1 MADTNFPSKI
11 YFELRYNGNPGVPF
25 SRGLSFVARDG
36 ALTNRNI
43 QPAEYRIN
51 GTVIVWEL
59 NLYDGT
65 KSIQINNI
73 QNCTVTSGEIV
84 PGSNYDYSY
93 SDTIPTYYLNV
104 IPKYSYN
111 CHVYSGSGIIHKIS
125 GATVA
130 ILYDG
135 DGTTY
140 SGTGKGSYV
149 ISATTDS
156 NGDATLDWFLGWTG
170 TTIFAYKNNLLS
182 SGYTVSTSSRVNNI
196 KITISNSLPG
206 IDTYPYRGYLK
217 DGNNGTAI
225 ANATVSTIDGY
236 SGTTDSSGYFSFFGM
251 NVAHDPGNKWGD
263 ITGVDGYI
271 PFHGVVSSTCSSDI
285 TIPVYYLYPD
295 DSLPP
300 YNIDGTKIMT
310 IYDIARLMYDQWN
323 DVSKEIVCRTLNVE
337 NVEAALRSLVNKYC
351 NKDSNGTLVDF
362 SGKPSGYCPTVF
374 AWYPELSELGTVQ
387 GLSDYVSRE
396 VIGYSWHGSPGSLE
410 GCIEFPFYLYGNTSQ
425 CTAYANSD
433 FYKMYTSLC
442 MSSITASFN
451 FKNYNDASVYTSN
464 VPLIS
469 WVEYSGDLSCG
480 HGENTTTGVSY
491 TLSFPPINRILANS
505 PSQVP
510 LTWRFVIDEG
520 TSIGSGVYPRVLD
533 AKDALEV
540 GNDKFTVQTYTTR
553 RNGNNV
559 SVQIFGHFNMID
571 FQNDFKFKIPVD
583 TNGKK
588 WKFVLPTVGEY
599 RDGIVDPGDTG
610 TIQLV
615 SSTGTSPSLYA
626 TSANEVLESGVF
638 PARTLTT
645 SRYYRQTFAN
655 GLYLKF
661 VGSKDSTWVY
671 KYLKA
676 TVGDKDF
683 WFDVTYSG
691 YNVFANIISILD
703 TDDYITY
710 DITEDTATV
719 SFGTVTMSWETTK
732 S

>member
-1 MADTNFPSKI
+1 MANTNFPSKI
-11 YFELRYNGNPGVPF
+11 YFELRYNGNPGVLF
-25 SRGLSFVARDG
+25 SDNLSFYDDAQNGMLFEPFKSD
-36 ALTNRNI
+36 
-43 QPAEYRIN
+43 
-51 GTVIVWEL
+51 GTVVVWEIFL
-59 NLYDGT
+59 FNTPSLDTQRIKVNGI
-65 KSIQINNI
+65 KG
-73 QNCTVTSGEIV
+73 CTVTSGEIV
-84 PGSNYDYSY
+84 PGSNCDNSY
-93 SDTIPTYYLNV
+93 SNTIPTYYLNV
-104 IPKYSYN
+104 TPASAYS
-111 CHVYSGSGIIHKIS
+111 CHVYSGSTTANSIAS
-125 GATVA
+125 ATVA
-130 ILYDG
+130 IMYDG
-135 DGTTY
+135 KGKTY
-140 SGTGKGSYV
+140 SETGQASYI
-149 ISATTDS
+149 ISATTNS
-156 NGDATLDWFLGWTG
+156 SGNATLMWFSGSPIVRAWERTIYSSGSSQVSSTG
-170 TTIFAYKNNLLS
+170 TT
-182 SGYTVSTSSRVNNI
+182 NI
-196 KITISNSLPG
+196 QIKRDAVVP

-217 DGNNGTAI
+217 DAINGTAI

-236 SGTTDSSGYFSFFGM
+236 SGTTDSSGYFSFHGS
-251 NVAHDPGNKWGD
+251 NVTHDPGNKWGD
-263 ITGVDGYI
+263 ITGVDGYV
-271 PFHGVVSSTCSSDI
+271 PFHGIVSSTCSSDI

-300 YNIDGTKIMT
+300 YNIDDAKILT
-310 IYDIARLMYDQWN
+310 IYDISRLMYDQWN

-337 NVEAALRSLVNKYC
+337 SVEAALRSLVNKYC
-351 NKDSNGTLVDF
+351 TKDSNGTLVDF

-396 VIGYSWHGSPGSLE
+396 VIGYSWNGSPGSLE
-410 GCIEFPFYLYGNTSQ
+410 GCIEVPFYLYGNTSQ

-451 FKNYNDASVYTSN
+451 FKNYNDNGVYTSN

-469 WVEYSGDLSCG
+469 WGEYSGDLYCG
-480 HGENTTTGVSY
+480 YGENTTTGVSY
-491 TLSFPPINRILANS
+491 TLSFPPTNRILANS
-505 PSQVP
+505 PGQVP
-510 LTWRFVIDEG
+510 LTWQFVIDER
-520 TSIGSGVYPRVLD
+520 TTIGPGVYPRVLD
-533 AKDALEV
+533 AKDALGV
-540 GNDKFTVQTYTTR
+540 GNDKFTVQTYTTK

-559 SVQIFGHFNMID
+559 TVRIYGYFNMID

-583 TNGKK
+583 TNGKI
-588 WKFVLPTVGEY
+588 WKFVLPTVGVY
-599 RDGIVDPGDTG
+599 GDGIVDSGDTG

-615 SSTGTSPSLYA
+615 SSTGTSFSIYA
-626 TSANEVLESGVF
+626 TSDAAVAESGVF

-655 GLYLKF
+655 GLYLQF
-661 VGSKDSTWVY
+661 VGSKDSTWAY

-691 YNVFANIISILD
+691 YNFFANIISILD

-719 SFGTVTMSWETTK
+719 SFGTATMSWETTK